1 MSIVIL
7 GNSAA
12 AVGAIEAARK
22 VDRSIPITV
31 ISDEPHPVYSR
42 PLISY
47 LLAGEL
53 RPEQIFYRPKN
64 FYEKNGIRALLGR
77 YAVKVDFDHQTVEL
91 ENGEKISYDRLL
103 IATGGKPFI
112 PKIEGLETPGVYS
125 FTKLEDAKK
134 ISSVLK
140 EVQRAVVIGGGL
152 IGLKAAE
159 ALRKRKVEVTVVEL
173 ADHILSLT
181 LDEIAST
188 ILEKALRKEG
198 VHLMTSMTV
207 EAIWGDGHVESV
219 RLSDGK
225 ILKTQLVII
234 AIGVTPNVEPF
245 KGARLQ
251 IEKGIVV
258 NDHMETNLSGVYAAG
273 DVVEAYDKVL
283 KCYRSIPIWP
293 NAYHQ
298 GKVAGYQMLGNERYR
313 YEGSFM
319 MNSIE
324 VAHIPTI
331 SIGLTNP
338 PAEDGYQ
345 IIKRFDHNQN
355 FYRKIILKENKVV
368 GALFAGHI
376 DRAGIIT
383 GLLRDGVEVRG
394 FKKEL
399 LSEQFGF
406 ISLPKALRK
415 ERLLNRQSPSKS
427 LPLPKGGEGG
437 LNWT

>member
-1 MSIVIL
+1 MEIVII

-12 AVGAIEAARK
+12 AIGAIEAVRK
-22 VDRSIPITV
+22 IDRSIPITV

-77 YAVKVDFDHQTVEL
+77 HVAKVDFDHQAVEL

-134 ISSVLK
+134 ISSALK
-140 EVQRAVVIGGGL
+140 EVQRTVVIGGGL

-159 ALRKRKVEVTVVEL
+159 ALVKRKIDVTVVEL

-181 LDEIAST
+181 LDKMASS
-188 ILEKALRKEG
+188 ILEKALKRDG
-198 VHLMTSMTV
+198 VHLMTCNTV
-207 EAIWGDGHVESV
+207 EAILGDGRVESV
-219 RLSDGK
+219 RLSNGK
-225 ILKTQLVII
+225 ILKTQMVIV
-234 AIGVTPNVEPF
+234 AIGVNPNVEIF
-245 KGARLQ
+245 RGTRLR
-251 IEKGIVV
+251 IEKGIIV
-258 NDHMETNLSGVYAAG
+258 NERMETNIPNVYAAG
-273 DVVEAYDKVL
+273 DVTQAYDKIL
-283 KCYRSIPIWP
+283 KSYRTIPVWP
-293 NAYHQ
+293 NAYLQ
-298 GKVAGYQMLGNERYR
+298 GKIAGYQMAGSEKFR

-338 PAEDGYQ
+338 PSSDGYQ
-345 IIKRFDHNQN
+345 VIKKFDRLSND
-355 FYRKIILKENKVV
+355 YRKVILKGDVIV
-368 GALFAGHI
+368 GAIFTGHI

-383 GLLRDGVEVRG
+383 GLLRDGTKVKG

-399 LSEQFGF
+399 MSDQFGF
-406 ISLPKALRK
+406 ISFPKALRK
-415 ERLLNRQSPSKS
+415 ERLSNRK
-427 LPLPKGGEGG
+427 
-437 LNWT
+437 

>member
-1 MSIVIL
+1 MEIVII

-12 AVGAIEAARK
+12 AVGAIEAVRK
-22 VDRSIPITV
+22 IDRSIPITV

-77 YAVKVDFDHQTVEL
+77 HVAKVDFDHQAVEL
-91 ENGEKISYDRLL
+91 ENGQKISYDRLL

-140 EVQRAVVIGGGL
+140 KVQRAVVIGGGL

-181 LDEIAST
+181 LDETAST

-207 EAIWGDGHVESV
+207 EAILGNGHVESV
-219 RLSDGK
+219 RLSNGK
-225 ILKTQLVII
+225 TLKTQLVIV

-245 KGARLQ
+245 KEARLQ

-258 NDHMETNLSGVYAAG
+258 NDQMETNLSGVYAAG

-298 GKVAGYQMLGNERYR
+298 GKIAGYQMLGNERYR
-313 YEGSFM
+313 DEGSFM

-331 SIGLTNP
+331 SMGLTNP
-338 PAEDGYQ
+338 PSEDGYQ
-345 IIKRFDHNQN
+345 VIKRFDRHSNV
-355 FYRKIILKENKVV
+355 YRKVVLKEDKIV
-368 GALFAGHI
+368 GALFTGHI
-376 DRAGIIT
+376 DRTGIVT
-383 GLLRDGVEVRG
+383 GLLRDGIEVRG

-406 ISLPKALRK
+406 ISLPKSLRK
-415 ERLLNRQSPSKS
+415 ERLLNLR
-427 LPLPKGGEGG
+427 
-437 LNWT
+437 

>member
-1 MSIVIL
+1 MDLKEIRMEIVII

-12 AVGAIEAARK
+12 AVGAVEAIRK
-22 VDRSIPITV
+22 VDRSLPITI

-53 RPEQIFYRPKN
+53 KPEQIFYRPKN

-77 YAVKVDFDHQTVEL
+77 HVVKVDFDHKAVEL

-112 PKIEGLETPGVYS
+112 PKMEGLETPGVYP
-125 FTKLEDAKK
+125 FTKLDDAKK
-134 ISSVLK
+134 ISSALK

-159 ALRKRKVEVTVVEL
+159 ALKNRKIEVTVVEL
-173 ADHILSLT
+173 ADHILSLI
-181 LDEIAST
+181 LDKTASS
-188 ILEKALRKEG
+188 ILEKALKREG
-198 VHLMTSMTV
+198 IHLITSNTV
-207 EAIWGDGHVESV
+207 EAILGNGRVESV
-219 RLSDGK
+219 RLADGR
-225 ILKTQLVII
+225 LQETQLVIV

-245 KGARLQ
+245 KGSPLQ
-251 IEKGIVV
+251 IKKGIVV
-258 NDHMETNLSGVYAAG
+258 NDQMETNLSGVYAAG
-273 DVVEAYDKVL
+273 DVVEAYDKIL

-298 GKVAGYQMLGNERYR
+298 GKVAGYQMAGVEGYR
-313 YEGSFM
+313 YGGGFM

-324 VAHIPTI
+324 VAHTPTI

-338 PAEDGYQ
+338 PTEDGYQ
-345 IIKRFDHNQN
+345 VIKRFDRHSNV
-355 FYRKIILKENKVV
+355 YRKVILKEDRIV
-368 GALFAGHI
+368 GAVFAGHI
-376 DRAGIIT
+376 DRAGIVT
-383 GLLRDGVEVRG
+383 GLLRDGIEVKG

-406 ISLPKALRK
+406 ISLPKSFRK
-415 ERLLNRQSPSKS
+415 EKLLN
-427 LPLPKGGEGG
+427 LG
-437 LNWT
+437 